1 MFHCDRGKTKS
12 TSSSTDLA
20 CTVGLDWRLT
30 KSHMLCDSDVP
41 RFQRTL
47 LKILYRNY
55 LIRKQLIKS
64 EKYSIFGKHIQKFY
78 NHSAYRPKFRIFS
91 YNSFVRSFMC
101 IKDVFSKNLCTS
113 VPGQLGNLA
122 TWQHG
127 NLANWQIGN
136 FWQLSATFSLDG
148 LMPRRSHLRLGDHIY
163 PQAITSCPGHALCL
177 TWQVKCTC
185 NGDHIRA

>member
-1 MFHCDRGKTKS
+1 MFHCDRGETKS

-122 TWQHG
+122 TWQLG
-127 NLANWQIGN
+127 KLANWQ
-136 FWQLSATFSLDG
+136 LATLQHCNIAT
-148 LMPRRSHLRLGDHIY
+148 LQHCN
-163 PQAITSCPGHALCL
+163 ITTLQH
-177 TWQVKCTC
+177 C
-185 NGDHIRA
+185 NIATLQRCNIATLQ